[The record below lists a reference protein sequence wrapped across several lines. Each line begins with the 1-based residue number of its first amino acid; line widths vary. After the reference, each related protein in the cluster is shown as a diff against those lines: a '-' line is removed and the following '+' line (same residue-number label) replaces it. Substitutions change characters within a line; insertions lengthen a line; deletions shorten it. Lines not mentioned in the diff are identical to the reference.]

1 MNHPLHDRCR
11 LVGAVWFQ
19 RTSTNTS
26 SMYMCISACAALVN
40 PSHTE
45 RGTTVEQMPA
55 DTEKQNV
62 PNQIGAIG
70 ACWQPVGNLSM
81 PKVCWDVHR
90 AWRAHVRLEGLGH
103 RANFPERPF
112 FSWDQA
118 NKQNEPED
126 SNAQSPLFNLAGC
139 IACFYIFGS
148 WALFFFF
155 YF

>member
-112 FSWDQA
+112 FSWLQA
-118 NKQNEPED
+118 NKQTSQKTQMP
-126 SNAQSPLFNLAGC
+126 SHHFLIWRVVLPVS
-139 IACFYIFGS
+139 IFLGRGPFS
-148 WALFFFF
+148 SFSV
-155 YF
+155 